1 MRRLDRTI
9 SMRNKVETRLKK
21 CKKGGKTAIFLLVD
35 SENFNSTSSV
45 EKMAKELLKASK
57 TMKDFYPVI
66 LVGGSS
72 ATDQMGM
79 DRAVRILRRKTKLD
93 SEIPTASM
101 PDIIFMLLIFF
112 MVTTV
117 LREYSG
123 LPISLPKAKRI
134 EKLKSKRHT
143 SHIWVSKD
151 GLISIEDK
159 LYASDGI
166 RHVMYEKRV
175 ADPQLVVSLKADERA
190 KMGLISSIHT
200 ELRKA
205 DALKLNYS
213 TKTAVD

>member
-1 MRRLDRTI
+1 MQ
-9 SMRNKVETRLKK
+9 
-21 CKKGGKTAIFLLVD
+21 
-35 SENFNSTSSV
+35 FN
-45 EKMAKELLKASK
+45 
-57 TMKDFYPVI
+57 
-66 LVGGSS
+66 
-72 ATDQMGM
+72 
-79 DRAVRILRRKTKLD
+79 RKTKLD
-93 SEIPTASM
+93 TEIPTASM

-134 EKLKSKRHT
+134 EKLTSKRHT

-175 ADPQLVVSLKADERA
+175 ADPQLVISLKADERA
-190 KMGLISSIHT
+190 KMGLISAIHG

-213 TKTAVD
+213 SKTAVD

>member
-1 MRRLDRTI
+1 M
-9 SMRNKVETRLKK
+9 KV
-21 CKKGGKTAIFLLVD
+21 
-35 SENFNSTSSV
+35 N
-45 EKMAKELLKASK
+45 
-57 TMKDFYPVI
+57 
-66 LVGGSS
+66 
-72 ATDQMGM
+72 
-79 DRAVRILRRKTKLD
+79 RKTKLD
-93 SEIPTASM
+93 TEIPTASM

-134 EKLKSKRHT
+134 EKLTSKRHT

-175 ADPQLVVSLKADERA
+175 ADPQLVISLKADERA
-190 KMGLISSIHT
+190 KMGLIGEIHG

-213 TKTAVD
+213 SKTAVD

>member
-1 MRRLDRTI
+1 M
-9 SMRNKVETRLKK
+9 KV
-21 CKKGGKTAIFLLVD
+21 
-35 SENFNSTSSV
+35 N
-45 EKMAKELLKASK
+45 
-57 TMKDFYPVI
+57 
-66 LVGGSS
+66 
-72 ATDQMGM
+72 
-79 DRAVRILRRKTKLD
+79 RKTKLET
-93 SEIPTASM
+93 EIPTASM

-134 EKLKSKRHT
+134 EKLTSKRHT

-175 ADPQLVVSLKADERA
+175 ANPQLVISLKADERA
-190 KMGLISSIHT
+190 KMGLISAIHG

-213 TKTAVD
+213 SKTAVD

>member
-1 MRRLDRTI
+1 M
-9 SMRNKVETRLKK
+9 KV
-21 CKKGGKTAIFLLVD
+21 
-35 SENFNSTSSV
+35 N
-45 EKMAKELLKASK
+45 
-57 TMKDFYPVI
+57 
-66 LVGGSS
+66 
-72 ATDQMGM
+72 
-79 DRAVRILRRKTKLD
+79 RKTKLD
-93 SEIPTASM
+93 TEIPTASM

-134 EKLKSKRHT
+134 EKLTSKRHT

-175 ADPQLVVSLKADERA
+175 DDPQLVISLKADERA
-190 KMGLISSIHT
+190 KMGLISAIHG

-213 TKTAVD
+213 SKTAVD

>member
-1 MRRLDRTI
+1 
-9 SMRNKVETRLKK
+9 
-21 CKKGGKTAIFLLVD
+21 
-35 SENFNSTSSV
+35 
-45 EKMAKELLKASK
+45 
-57 TMKDFYPVI
+57 MKI
-66 LVGGSS
+66 N
-72 ATDQMGM
+72 
-79 DRAVRILRRKTKLD
+79 RKTKLD
-93 SEIPTASM
+93 TEIPTASM

-134 EKLKSKRHT
+134 EKLTSKRHT

-166 RHVMYEKRV
+166 RHVMYEKRI
-175 ADPQLVVSLKADERA
+175 ADPQLVISLKADERA
-190 KMGLISSIHT
+190 KMGLISAIHG

-213 TKTAVD
+213 SKTAVD

>member
-1 MRRLDRTI
+1 M
-9 SMRNKVETRLKK
+9 KLK
-21 CKKGGKTAIFLLVD
+21 
-35 SENFNSTSSV
+35 
-45 EKMAKELLKASK
+45 
-57 TMKDFYPVI
+57 
-66 LVGGSS
+66 
-72 ATDQMGM
+72 
-79 DRAVRILRRKTKLD
+79 RKTKLK

-151 GLISIEDK
+151 GLISIQDR

-190 KMGLISSIHT
+190 KMGLISAIHI

>member
-1 MRRLDRTI
+1 M
-9 SMRNKVETRLKK
+9 KV
-21 CKKGGKTAIFLLVD
+21 
-35 SENFNSTSSV
+35 N
-45 EKMAKELLKASK
+45 
-57 TMKDFYPVI
+57 
-66 LVGGSS
+66 
-72 ATDQMGM
+72 
-79 DRAVRILRRKTKLD
+79 RKTKLD
-93 SEIPTASM
+93 TEIPTASM

-134 EKLKSKRHT
+134 EKLTSKRHT

-175 ADPQLVVSLKADERA
+175 ANPQLVISLKADERA
-190 KMGLISSIHT
+190 KMGLISAIHG

-213 TKTAVD
+213 SKTAVD

>member
-1 MRRLDRTI
+1 
-9 SMRNKVETRLKK
+9 
-21 CKKGGKTAIFLLVD
+21 
-35 SENFNSTSSV
+35 
-45 EKMAKELLKASK
+45 
-57 TMKDFYPVI
+57 MKF
-66 LVGGSS
+66 
-72 ATDQMGM
+72 A
-79 DRAVRILRRKTKLD
+79 RKTKLS
-93 SEIPTASM
+93 SEIPTSSM

-123 LPISLPKAKRI
+123 LPISLPKATRI

-190 KMGLISSIHT
+190 KMGLVSSIHT